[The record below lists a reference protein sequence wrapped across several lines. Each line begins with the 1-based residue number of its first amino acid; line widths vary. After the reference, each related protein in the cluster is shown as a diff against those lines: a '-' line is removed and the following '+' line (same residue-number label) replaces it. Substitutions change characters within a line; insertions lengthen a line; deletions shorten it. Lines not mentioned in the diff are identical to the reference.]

1 MGSGGVKTEVDFVDE
16 DIYKVTAEIDGIS
29 AYTFCSSMHLVDD
42 KVKQLTLCIQEQA
55 RKAYLGG
62 FDDV

>member
-1 MGSGGVKTEVDFVDE
+1 MGSGRIKTEVDFVNE
-16 DIYKVTAEIDGIS
+16 DIYRVTAEIDGIS

-55 RKAYLGG
+55 RKAYLEG
-62 FDDV
+62 FDNV

>member
-1 MGSGGVKTEVDFVDE
+1 MGSGRIKTEIDFVDE
-16 DIYKVTAEIDGIS
+16 NIYRVTAEIDGIS

-55 RKAYLGG
+55 RKAYLEG
-62 FDDV
+62 FDHV